1 MMMKYL
7 ISEMVG
13 LTLSMALLLGTSIPV
28 QAQVSTTASAGVA
41 VDTPDE
47 FVKKISNDILN
58 QLKTDSAI
66 KSGDITKI
74 NALVDAKVLPYVN
87 LPRMTAQTMG
97 RYWRT
102 ATPEQKQQMQEEFK
116 TLLMR
121 TYAGAFSQVKDQT
134 LFVKPMRGNS
144 DDKEVLVRTEIRGKG
159 EPIQLDYRLEK
170 DGASWKV
177 YDFNVM
183 GVWMGEQYRSS
194 FSQEINA
201 VGIDGLI
208 AKLAE
213 RNKANRK

>member
-1 MMMKYL
+1 MKYL
-7 ISEMVG
+7 ISAMVG
-13 LTLSMALLLGTSIPV
+13 LSLSTALLLGGSMPL
-28 QAQVSTTASAGVA
+28 QAQVSVTTAAGVA
-41 VDTPDE
+41 VDAPDE

-66 KSGDITKI
+66 KSGDISKI

-134 LFVKPMRGNS
+134 LFVKPLRGNPE
-144 DDKEVLVRTEIRGKG
+144 DKEVLVRTEIRGRG